1 MQARDLAMGSHSS
14 GMGAGECDRACLE
27 DLIDQYLS
35 SLVAHDPSR
44 LPLAKTVKFT
54 ENDQVLELGDALWG
68 TVSGLGTYKLIFADT
83 QAGQVGLMG
92 TIRENGRPAILALRL
107 KVEKRLITE
116 VETLV
121 ARRGEG
127 ATKLEALGQPDP
139 VFLEALSPAE
149 RSSRQAM
156 IAAANLYF
164 DGIEQGNGD
173 IVPFDDDCDRVE
185 NGTQTTRNPDMR
197 TNPNADWNP
206 WELGCRE
213 QLNTGVF
220 NYIRS
225 VHPRRILIVDEERGL
240 VFGFFMF
247 NHPGTVRWVDVPG
260 RGRWDMSANALFP
273 SSMDI
278 AELFKIKNGKIIR
291 IEAVMTMQPYG
302 TRNPFLEL

>member
-1 MQARDLAMGSHSS
+1 MTANPSAIGPDERRIDTGL
-14 GMGAGECDRACLE
+14 CDRACLE
-27 DLIDQYLS
+27 GLIDQYLS
-35 SLVAHDPSR
+35 ALVAQDPSR
-44 LPLAKTVKFT
+44 LPLAKTCKFT

-68 TVSGLGTYKLIFADT
+68 TVSGLGTYKLTFADT

-107 KVEKRLITE
+107 KVEDRLIAE

-121 ARRGEG
+121 ARHGDG

-139 VFLEALSPAE
+139 VFSEALSPAE

-156 IAAANLYF
+156 IAAAHLYF

-173 IVPFDDDCDRVE
+173 IVPFDDGCDRVE
-185 NGTQTTRNPDMR
+185 NGTQTARNPNMH
-197 TNPNADWNP
+197 TNPDADWNP
-206 WELGCRE
+206 WELGCRD
-213 QLNTGVF
+213 QFNTGVF

-225 VHPRRILIVDEERGL
+225 VRPRRILVVDEERGL

-260 RGRWDMSANALFP
+260 HGRWEMSAHALFP

-278 AELFKIKNGKIIR
+278 AELFKIKNGKITK

-302 TRNPFLEL
+302 TRNPFLEP